1 MRCSGPAGAILP
13 GMDDASIFGVVAGL
27 PLHPLV
33 VHGVVVLLPLMS
45 LVTMLAAWRG
55 WRQRVTWAVVAAN
68 AGVLALTLVARTSGQ
83 DLQAV
88 QSVSDEV
95 LDHARLGDVLPWFAL
110 GVLGVLAASVAVALL
125 QRAPGRLRRFGLVLC
140 VLAGAA
146 AIWWTVRTGHSG
158 AVAVWGDVLP

>member
-13 GMDDASIFGVVAGL
+13 GMDDASIFGAVVGL

-45 LVTMLAAWRG
+45 LVTVLAAWRG

-110 GVLGVLAASVAVALL
+110 GVLAASVAVALL

-158 AVAVWGDVLP
+158 AVAVWDDVLP

>member
-13 GMDDASIFGVVAGL
+13 GMDDASIFGAVAGL

-45 LVTMLAAWRG
+45 LVT
-55 WRQRVTWAVVAAN
+55 
-68 AGVLALTLVARTSGQ
+68 
-83 DLQAV
+83 
-88 QSVSDEV
+88 
-95 LDHARLGDVLPWFAL
+95 
-110 GVLGVLAASVAVALL
+110 VLAASVAVALL

-140 VLAGAA
+140 VLAGAV

-158 AVAVWGDVLP
+158 AVAVG